1 MEISN
6 SLTDGSC
13 FFCPSSD
20 VWSDLL
26 GGPLEA
32 TFVESVLSG
41 LIGGINPVLVL
52 TRVDDADG
60 GGGGC
65 VPYGG

>member
-20 VWSDLL
+20 VWSDL

-32 TFVESVLSG
+32 TFGESVLSG
-41 LIGGINPVLVL
+41 FIGGIKPVLVL
-52 TRVDDADG
+52 ASVDGAD
-60 GGGGC
+60 GGGC